1 VSGVHDTHTER
12 VIEVRGLRSSFG
24 KQVVHDGLD
33 LDVYRGEVLGVIGG
47 SGAGK
52 SVLLRTV
59 IGLRDPQAGSVK
71 IFGEDVHGAQ
81 STQRQRFER
90 RIGVLF
96 QDGALFSSLTVLENV
111 RVPLIEYYKLPE
123 SIVEELA
130 MLKIRLAGL
139 PTSAAHKYPS
149 ALSGG
154 MRKRAGLARAL
165 ALDPEILFLDEP
177 TSGLDPSSAAA
188 FDELIATLHA
198 SLGFTV
204 FLVTHDLD
212 SLYGIC
218 ERVAVLSQGK
228 VVIADTIE
236 RVENFD
242 EPWIKGCFQGPRGRS
257 AAVQAERVKH
267 TAGAQSAGAQPHI

>member
-267 TAGAQSAGAQPHI
+267 TAGAQSAGA

>member
-1 VSGVHDTHTER
+1 MSGVHDTHTER

-81 STQRQRFER
+81 SSERQRFER

-177 TSGLDPSSAAA
+177 TSGLDPLSAAA

-212 SLYGIC
+212 SLYAIC

-267 TAGAQSAGAQPHI
+267 TAGAQSAGA